1 MKYFLFTIL
10 GIAIL
15 AGVWFLGQ
23 LAESPEGIQAG
34 PPQSSETGLGGE
46 PQQEKPKP
54 TAAINGHV
62 LELEVVRT
70 PQAQSR
76 GLSGREFL
84 ADNAGM
90 LFIYEKPGIPGFWMP
105 DMLISLD
112 IIWINKEHKIVGI
125 ENNVAPETF
134 PEIFRPPS
142 PVMYVI
148 EANATW
154 AKDHGVTAG
163 DEVLFNGVF

>member
-1 MKYFLFTIL
+1 MKYFIATIL
-10 GIAIL
+10 GIAVL
-15 AGVWFLGQ
+15 GGVWFLGREPAQPAMTAQ
-23 LAESPEGIQAG
+23 LSEGQAPE
-34 PPQSSETGLGGE
+34 PTG
-46 PQQEKPKP
+46 P
-54 TAAINGHV
+54 TATINGHV

-70 PQAQSR
+70 PTAQSR

-154 AKDHGVTAG
+154 AKDHGVTVG